1 MQADK
6 LNTIFMIAF
15 SVPIKIWQITHILPS
30 LLIILLTQWWLMFIL
45 KINTFFYK
53 QQFFFTAPRCCF
65 IISWIELQMLIRCC
79 LIQHFIYLL
88 CLSPC
93 IYLGLFMLNLLCDLF
108 FIFISIFIMINLIIS
123 WKQTYLFFCLLFRIC
138 PIIFGW

>member
-6 LNTIFMIAF
+6 LNTIFIIAF
-15 SVPIKIWQITHILPS
+15 SVPIKIGQITHILPS

-53 QQFFFTAPRCCF
+53 QRFFFTEPQCCF
-65 IISWIELQMLIRCC
+65 TISWIELQMLIRCC

-123 WKQTYLFFCLLFRIC
+123 WKQTYLFFCLFFRIC